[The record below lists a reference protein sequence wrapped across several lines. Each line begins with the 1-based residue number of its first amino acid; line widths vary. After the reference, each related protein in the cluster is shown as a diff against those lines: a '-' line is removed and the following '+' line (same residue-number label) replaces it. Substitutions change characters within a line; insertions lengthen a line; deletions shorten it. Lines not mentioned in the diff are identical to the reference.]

1 MSFPTFEECWQNN
14 TDAHRFTPA
23 RVCEHTQPSQLKQP
37 SQLEQ
42 PSQLKGSTGFVGS
55 FKCCLIGIIGAD
67 GSRRKNIRKTIANHN
82 ATTTLLD
89 VVTTVELGFN
99 LRLEV
104 FKFAVHERVV
114 VSGEGRLHGKT
125 GIVVQVPRY
134 DWAKLTRTG
143 FQFQSEQDLNTRC
156 FEYLVAM
163 DATPQPLESGM
174 RVMIIHPGSPHDRSH
189 GTTTPA
195 TEGVCSSCTRSVHLD
210 TNEEASVPAEC
221 VHALCYIHADDIIRA
236 TGSDGLVPFTGD
248 DKSSNHTKI
257 REFDQHNTFTPK
269 VYSVFCMSMQRWA
282 DAGQKRAVY
291 ETICSAFAAEKEE
304 LIHQDGYTRANFVEH
319 QHRHG
324 AELARYMAR
333 PDQQVRFTV
342 QENAGM
348 SVQSIIDTHGYIWTE
363 SRAECEAFIRAV
375 AVLCRGVSSMH
386 AARYMHRDVQPGN
399 VTLAGP
405 DARGEFVLKLV
416 DFDRLKYVTEEI
428 ACKQPIDPFYEEF
441 NALCGVLV
449 SLIQRLHSADAR
461 HKYYVSNRRNDALHV
476 LRNRHLHTKD
486 HDKYAAWA
494 ESVTTELERACDTAR
509 GVAGYIRGVL
519 DIPDY
524 ARSVKYDALN
534 RERLARA
541 WADD

>member
-14 TDAHRFTPA
+14 TDAHRFTSA
-23 RVCEHTQPSQLKQP
+23 RVCEHT
-37 SQLEQ
+37 Q

-67 GSRRKNIRKTIANHN
+67 GSRRKNIRKMIANHN
-82 ATTTLLD
+82 AMATLLD

-134 DWAKLTRTG
+134 DWAYLTRTG
-143 FQFQSEQDLNTRC
+143 FQFQSEKDMNTRC

-163 DATPQPLESGM
+163 DLTPQVLESGT
-174 RVMIIHPGSPHDRSH
+174 RVMIIHPGSPHDRSY
-189 GTTTPA
+189 GTTTAA
-195 TEGVCSSCTRSVHLD
+195 TEGVCPSCTRSVHLD
-210 TNEEASVPAEC
+210 TNEEASVPSEC
-221 VHALCYIHADDIIRA
+221 VHALCYIHADSIIRA

-248 DKSSNHTKI
+248 DKTSNHTKI
-257 REFDQHNTFTPK
+257 QEFDQHNTFTPK
-269 VYSVFCMSMQRWA
+269 VYTVFCMSMQQWA

-291 ETICSAFAAEKEE
+291 ETICSAFADEKEK
-304 LIHQDGYTRANFVEH
+304 LVNQDGHTGADFVEHYNGYNRANFVEH
-319 QHRHG
+319 QNRHG

-348 SVQSIIDTHGYIWTE
+348 SVQAVLDTHKYIWVQ
-363 SRAECEAFIRAV
+363 SRAECDAFIRAV

-386 AARYMHRDVQPGN
+386 VARYIHCDVQPGN

-405 DARGEFVLKLV
+405 DARGEFVLKLI
-416 DFDRLKYVTEEI
+416 DFDRLKTEQSPTHHRG
-428 ACKQPIDPFYEEF
+428 CNPFYEEF
-441 NALCGVLV
+441 NMLCDVLV
-449 SLIQRLHSADAR
+449 QLIQRLHSADAR
-461 HKYYVSNRRNDALHV
+461 HKYYVSNRRNDALNV
-476 LRNRHLHTKD
+476 LENRHLHTKD
-486 HDKYAAWA
+486 HDEYAAWA
-494 ESVTTELERACDTAR
+494 ESVTIELERTCDTSR
-509 GVAGYIRGVL
+509 GVVGYIRGVL

-524 ARSVKYDALN
+524 ARSLKYDALN
-534 RERLARA
+534 RERLARD
-541 WADD
+541 WAVD